1 MCKVTPSL
9 THKHLAMTVD
19 NTAKGKGHVSGLPGV
34 DPDAKRM
41 DRKAHKANRDLAQRI
56 TEAVHSIKPK
66 DKGKPRFV
74 LGWRLYPNQEN
85 DFWKDAGGVHNCGC
99 GCACFSNPAHT
110 KGKAKGKAKR

>member
-9 THKHLAMTVD
+9 THANLAMTVD
-19 NTAKGKGHVSGLPGV
+19 HVAKGRGHLGGLPGV
-34 DPDAKRM
+34 DPDAKKM
-41 DRKAHKANRDLAQRI
+41 DPKAHKANRDLAKRI
-56 TEAVHSIKPK
+56 TEAVHSVKPH

>member
-1 MCKVTPSL
+1 
-9 THKHLAMTVD
+9 
-19 NTAKGKGHVSGLPGV
+19 
-34 DPDAKRM
+34 
-41 DRKAHKANRDLAQRI
+41 
-56 TEAVHSIKPK
+56 
-66 DKGKPRFV
+66 V